1 IRDMREKNLRLELAD
16 VKDNIITSDEA
27 VEKEF
32 KIRKPYFKDNIITSD
47 EVVEKEF
54 KIRKPYFKIVLTPS
68 QRSQPLRVPKVIKN
82 ALVAMIAVCEYK
94 SFGELSAVK
103 DELNDFQELFKKNL
117 NYEFV
122 HNEELYIDAKK
133 IEDFTDNVAK
143 QLGENKNQYDAL

>member
-1 IRDMREKNLRLELAD
+1 MIRDMREKNLRLELAD

-32 KIRKPYFKDNIITSD
+32 KIRKPYFKI
-47 EVVEKEF
+47 
-54 KIRKPYFKIVLTPS
+54 